1 MILNPSVGGGS
12 GGGLPKGIICAWS
25 GAQDAIPA
33 GWVLC
38 DGDNGTPDLRGRFVL
53 GAGGNYAV
61 GASGGEETHKLTVQE
76 MPSHSHS
83 FTVPLV
89 SYFSGSSKA
98 TGLETRY
105 LNNQSSYTKDNPY
118 SGTTATSGSGSAHN
132 NMPPYYALAWIM
144 KT

>member
-1 MILNPSVGGGS
+1 MILNPSIGGGS

-53 GAGGNYAV
+53 GAGDKYKVNDK
-61 GASGGEETHKLTVQE
+61 GGEETHKLTVSE
-76 MPSHSHS
+76 MPSHTHNMPPFKTSN
-83 FTVPLV
+83 T
-89 SYFSGSSKA
+89 
-98 TGLETRY
+98 
-105 LNNQSSYTKDNPY
+105 NPY
-118 SGTTATSGSGSAHN
+118 IGQYQTKEGGTGGPTYWETGSTGGNDAHN
-132 NMPPYYALAWIM
+132 NMPPYWALCWIM